1 MSGLLGAGRPVDIM
15 QCRHDNHD
23 ICNCPGCAAGFVAGG
38 VLAADPGGAVLVPG
52 PAALPGQG
60 GRAGGGVQGEGG
72 GGQGPQEAGAEGGE
86 GSYPYRASSNDSPA
100 QVWSLLSSA
109 SLVRVELPA
118 WLDQHTRS
126 AILSYLGP
134 SPATQTC
141 PLTGAS

>member
-1 MSGLLGAGRPVDIM
+1 MTQIIDIS
-15 QCRHDNHD
+15 
-23 ICNCPGCAAGFVAGG
+23 IY
-38 VLAADPGGAVLVPG
+38 
-52 PAALPGQG
+52 LP
-60 GRAGGGVQGEGG
+60 
-72 GGQGPQEAGAEGGE
+72 
-86 GSYPYRASSNDSPA
+86 
-100 QVWSLLSSA
+100 QVWSLLSSS